1 MAKSILSL
9 SIGFGAVSIPIR
21 IYKAIEDT
29 SPSFHQ
35 YHTDDKGRV
44 KYQKVCSVD
53 NKALE
58 LSDIAKGKKFG
69 NEIVLFED
77 DELDQMKP
85 QSTKIMRIIGF
96 YEPSKIP
103 EIAYSEPLYI
113 GTENKKQGG
122 VGAAFAL
129 LRESLKKSGKV
140 AVVGWVS
147 RGHDH
152 YGVVVPYGNILLL
165 RQLELAQNVRPP
177 EEVEVLP
184 GKIPEKLVAKAVSGI
199 ISRMTRKNFEWDE
212 LKDSYTETLDKYIEK
227 KALGE
232 PIEIEEI
239 VPPKPSELRDLEALV
254 DQTAVAL
261 GR

>member
-9 SIGFGAVSIPIR
+9 TIGFGAVSIPVR
-21 IYKAIEDT
+21 VYKAVEDS

-35 YHTDDKGRV
+35 FHKDDKGRV
-44 KYQKVCSVD
+44 AYQKVCSLDRKVLD
-53 NKALE
+53 

-77 DELDQMKP
+77 DELDLMKP
-85 QSTKIMRIIGF
+85 QSTKVMRIIGF

-103 EIAYSEPLYI
+103 DIAYSEPLYV
-113 GTENKKQGG
+113 GTENKKAGG

-129 LRESLKKSGKV
+129 LRESLRKSRKV

-152 YGVVVPYGNILLL
+152 YGVLMPYGDIIML
-165 RQLELAQNVRPP
+165 RKLELAQNIRSS

-184 GKIPEKLVAKAVSGI
+184 GRVPEQLVAKAVSGI
-199 ISRMTRKNFEWDE
+199 IGRMTRKTFDWGK
-212 LKDSYTETLDKYIEK
+212 LKDSYIETIDKYIEK

-232 PIEIEEI
+232 PIQIEEI
-239 VPPKPSELRDLEALV
+239 IPQKPSELRDLETLV

>member
-9 SIGFGAVSIPIR
+9 TIGFGAVSIPVR
-21 IYKAIEDT
+21 IYKAVEDT

-35 YHTDDKGRV
+35 YHSDDKGRV
-44 KYQKVCSVD
+44 KYQKVCSID
-53 NKALE
+53 NQALQ
-58 LSDIAKGKKFG
+58 LSEIAKGKKFG
-69 NEIVLFED
+69 NEIILFED
-77 DELDQMKP
+77 DELDLMKP

-103 EIAYSEPLYI
+103 EIAYTEPLYV
-113 GTENKKQGG
+113 GTEDKKQGG

-129 LRESLKKSGKV
+129 MKEALKKSGKV

-152 YGVVVPYGNILLL
+152 YGVLAPYGEILIL
-165 RQLELAQNVRPP
+165 RQLELAQNIRSPD
-177 EEVEVLP
+177 EVEVLP
-184 GKIPEKLVAKAVSGI
+184 GKVPPQLISKAVSGI
-199 ISRMTRKNFEWDE
+199 IGRMTRKTFEWDE

-232 PIEIEEI
+232 PVEIEDI

-254 DQTAVAL
+254 DQSAVAL